1 MGFTGG
7 KSQLLSNSLFL
18 HEKLDGESP
27 KPQGR
32 ITDKENISSGTV
44 ISSRLRDFGR
54 LLMRALHQTA
64 LIKEV
69 KRMALE
75 LTHKE
80 MELMFSMLHNVDQ
93 FLEQQ
98 QREEAES
105 QSDTRQSRLQ
115 KLVASNLRVKLNS
128 ELKFH

>member
-1 MGFTGG
+1 
-7 KSQLLSNSLFL
+7 
-18 HEKLDGESP
+18 
-27 KPQGR
+27 
-32 ITDKENISSGTV
+32 
-44 ISSRLRDFGR
+44 
-54 LLMRALHQTA
+54 
-64 LIKEV
+64 
-69 KRMALE
+69 MALE